1 MRTEI
6 LVIGA
11 FIFVVSIIGYMTLVP
26 GFTEKMMSSFLP
38 SGGTNSVNSLQ
49 TVGLLRQMGIPPFE
63 DVDNYMHLGS
73 LGGAFAG
80 MGTMVIGVLVRKK
93 VSKKT
98 PVKKEEEDET
108 TEEPI
113 EALETYPERTLKE
126 TPRSIH
132 ILQERLA
139 RGDITPK
146 EYEDL
151 KRFIE
156 NS

>member
-1 MRTEI
+1 MRIEI
-6 LVIGA
+6 IVIGA
-11 FIFVVSIIGYMTLVP
+11 FIFAVSIIGYMTLVP
-26 GFTEKMMSSFLP
+26 GFTAKMMSSFLP
-38 SGGTNSVNSLQ
+38 AGASSGNSLQ
-49 TVGLLRQMGIPPFE
+49 TTGLLRQMGFPPFE

-80 MGTMVIGVLVRKK
+80 LGCMVIGVVVRKK

-98 PVKKEEEDET
+98 PVKKEEDDET